1 MKIQKLKQ
9 AYFGDVAT
17 QYDAKRA
24 GSKWQGEQEA
34 VRGLLGRLRETL
46 GDYSLLDIP
55 VGTGRF
61 LEFYREFGVA
71 ATGLDVSG
79 DMLAEAEKKASA
91 LACPIR
97 LELGNVLDL
106 RARAGGFDVALCI
119 RLANWLDADCLAK
132 ALVELSRTA
141 RRFVVFGVRVY
152 PEAER
157 SWPRALVQ
165 GLRERVRRLK
175 GNQIA
180 IHREKTVQD
189 AFAAAGLAVR
199 DEREIERGA
208 EGSRYAIFLLEKKA
222 PEQLA
227 GTGTSLP
234 T

>member
-1 MKIQKLKQ
+1 MKIHKLKQ
-9 AYFGDVAT
+9 VYFGDVAA
-17 QYDAKRA
+17 QYDAKRQ

-34 VRGLLGRLRETL
+34 VQRLLGRIREMI
-46 GDYSLLDIP
+46 GNYSLLDIP

-79 DMLAEAEKKASA
+79 DMLAEAGKKAAA
-91 LACPIR
+91 LSYPVQ
-97 LELGNVLDL
+97 LEEGNILDL
-106 RARAGGFDVALCI
+106 REKSAGFDVALCI

-157 SWPRALVQ
+157 TWPRALVQ

-208 EGSRYAIFLLEKKA
+208 EGSRYAVYLLEKTA
-222 PEQLA
+222 PEKPA
-227 GTGTSLP
+227 GN
-234 T
+234 

>member
-17 QYDAKRA
+17 RYDAIRA

-34 VRGLLGRLRETL
+34 IREFLGRLRETL
-46 GDYSLLDIP
+46 GDFSLLDIP

-79 DMLAEAEKKASA
+79 DMLAEAEKKAAA
-91 LACPIR
+91 LSYPVK

-106 RARAGGFDVALCI
+106 RDKAAGFDVVLCI
-119 RLANWLDADCLAK
+119 RLSNWLDAACLAQ
-132 ALVELSRTA
+132 AIGELSRTA

-157 SWPRALVQ
+157 TFPRALVQ
-165 GLRERVRRLK
+165 GLREQVRRLK
-175 GNQIA
+175 GTQIG

-189 AFAAAGLAVR
+189 ALAAAGLTVR
-199 DEREIERGA
+199 DEQEVERGA
-208 EGSRYAIFLLEKKA
+208 EGSRYAIYLLEKTA
-222 PEQLA
+222 PVAPA
-227 GTGTSLP
+227 GT
-234 T
+234 